1 MRVEGRD
8 LFYKDKIVDIIEQ
21 LEKLHYDTDAEIHER
36 LENKEDLSFLINLI
50 YDIDECLAEIRK
62 YKYN

>member
-1 MRVEGRD
+1 MRAEGRD

-21 LEKLHYDTDAEIHER
+21 LEKLHYDTDAEIHEC

-50 YDIDECLAEIRK
+50 YDIDNCLIEIRK
-62 YKYN
+62 YKYK